1 MAKAKKCDRCGAYFD
16 TKTEKSSMDRIL
28 CNLSLPADF
37 LKSIN
42 RVYGNEYGETFD
54 LCPCCVRSFKRWMKM
69 KSAKGEHNV

>member
-54 LCPCCVRSFKRWMKM
+54 
-69 KSAKGEHNV
+69 